1 MRASANNSFA
11 CFPRVSLLGLAVF
24 AVASLLLAWPSFAQF
39 TDPDANIGARPELLK
54 DVSIDQRL
62 NQQVPLDLRF
72 RDEHGQPVVLN
83 QYFGGKPV
91 VLSLV
96 YYTCPMLCTD
106 ELNGLDRALK
116 AIPMTVGKDFNVLT
130 VSIDPSDTAVM
141 AEAKQTL
148 YTSMY
153 GRPEAAAG
161 WHFLTGEESQIKTLA
176 DAVGYHYAYDPQ
188 SKQFAHAAAVMV
200 LTPDGRLS
208 RYFYGIN
215 YPSRDLRL
223 GIEDASGGKI
233 GSAVDAV
240 LLFCYHYDPH
250 TGKYGLIVSRAIQIG
265 AGLTILFIGG
275 LLFVLTRNGNQRF
288 ALPQRHA

>member
-1 MRASANNSFA
+1 MHVSAHNSSA
-11 CFPRVSLLGLAVF
+11 CFSRTSRLGF
-24 AVASLLLAWPSFAQF
+24 AAFALASLLLARPSSAQF

-62 NQQVPLDLRF
+62 DQQVPLDLRF
-72 RDEHGQPVVLN
+72 RDEHGKQVVLN
-83 QYFGGKPV
+83 QYFSDKPV

-153 GRPEAAAG
+153 GRPEGAAG
-161 WHFLTGEESQIKTLA
+161 WHFLTGEDSQIKALA
-176 DAVGYHYAYDPQ
+176 SAVGYHYAYDPE

-215 YPSRDLRL
+215 YPSRDIRL

-275 LLFVLTRNGNQRF
+275 LLFVLTRNNQRL
-288 ALPQRHA
+288 ALPGRHA